1 MKRKTNAVNFG
12 DHFQDL
18 LINLKDQRKAE
29 TPREKA
35 TRRLNSQGKRSIID
49 AINDYARFK
58 MVITFRD
65 NPNKWVWLPSLDL
78 YKGHDGEYYRDEWTG
93 YQKLVDRI
101 ENHYYGRFVM
111 AYIVLT
117 TDIKP
122 RWSANNYNYCV
133 YSNYKDQKKSNFK
146 GRKLNIMSFKEIDKP
161 QNREYIVNIE
171 DFIIKNKLGAYL
183 NKT

>member
-18 LINLKDQRKAE
+18 LTNLKDQRRAE

-58 MVITFRD
+58 LVITFRD

-122 RWSANNYNYCV
+122 KWSENNYNYCV
-133 YSNYKDQKKSNFK
+133 YSNYKDQKKTNFK
-146 GRKLNIMSFKEIDKP
+146 GKKLNIMSFKEIDKP